1 MTDSGPAGATN
12 TLLLLLTA
20 ASISVVV
27 GLLTDQGWPGLVIG
41 AILALSLW
49 GMLFF
54 GSFERGKD
62 EHGVVPAAHYAPA
75 AGLAVLLGYLFFT
88 MLDDNGAA
96 WAIGFILAG
105 VPLAG
110 LYSRASRNSGETR

>member
-1 MTDSGPAGATN
+1 MTTSGSKATTH
-12 TLLLLLTA
+12 TLLVLLIA
-20 ASISVVV
+20 AAISVVV
-27 GLLTDQGWPGLVIG
+27 GVLTDQGWPGLVIG

-54 GSFERGKD
+54 GSFEKGKGD
-62 EHGVVPAAHYAPA
+62 RGVVPAAHYAPA
-75 AGLAVLLGYLFFT
+75 AVLAVLLGYLFFK